1 MEDSTDVCGICHSPF
16 DACCSYC
23 KMPGDSCPLLWG
35 KCTHCFHLHCI
46 SKWLET
52 KDSEG
57 RCPMDRQLFGKGAS
71 TSALIFFPTNCPV
84 RYHAISSKLC

>member
-1 MEDSTDVCGICHSPF
+1 MKVKIKRWHTVGIWQWNMEDSTDVCGICHNPF

-23 KMPGDSCPLLWG
+23 KMPGDQCPLLWG

-57 RCPMDRQLFGKGAS
+57 TCPMDRQPFEAA
-71 TSALIFFPTNCPV
+71 T
-84 RYHAISSKLC
+84 